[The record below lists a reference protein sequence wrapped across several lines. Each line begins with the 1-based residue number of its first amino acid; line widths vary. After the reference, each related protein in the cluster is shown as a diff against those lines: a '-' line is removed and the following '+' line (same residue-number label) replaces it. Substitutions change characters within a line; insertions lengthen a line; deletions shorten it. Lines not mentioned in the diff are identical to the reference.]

1 MRITISSRHME
12 VTEPLRE
19 YAEQKAGKLDK
30 YYDRILGIEVVMDN
44 HKEGMRVEMI
54 VTADH
59 QNRFVAHHENQDAYA
74 GIDGCIGK
82 LERQLS
88 EHKKKFRN
96 RKHAAATL
104 KRGIPAAMPGQ
115 GGEASS
121 KKRR

>member
-1 MRITISSRHME
+1 ME
-12 VTEPLRE
+12 VTGPLRE
-19 YAEQKAGKLDK
+19 YAEQKAGKLEK
-30 YYDRILGIEVVMDN
+30 FYDRIHGVEVVMDN

-88 EHKKKFRN
+88 DHKKKFRN
-96 RKHAAATL
+96 RKHAAATVKHGEPKAPPGRST
-104 KRGIPAAMPGQ
+104 KRSPKQRP
-115 GGEASS
+115 
-121 KKRR
+121 

>member
-12 VTEPLRE
+12 VTGPLRE
-19 YAEQKAGKLDK
+19 YAEQKVVKLEK
-30 YYDRILGIEVVMDN
+30 FYDRILGIEVVLDN

-59 QNRFVAHHENQDAYA
+59 QNRFVSHHENQDAYA

-88 EHKKKFRN
+88 DHKKKFRN

-104 KRGIPAAMPGQ
+104 KGGGPAAT
-115 GGEASS
+115 ASRTEHAPQS
-121 KKRR
+121 DRP